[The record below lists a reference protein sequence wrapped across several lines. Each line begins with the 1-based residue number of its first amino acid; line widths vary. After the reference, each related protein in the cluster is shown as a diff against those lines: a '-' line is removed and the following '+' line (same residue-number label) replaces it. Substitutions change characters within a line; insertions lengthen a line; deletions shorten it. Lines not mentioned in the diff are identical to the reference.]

1 LTTIVTVAALRWL
14 SPVVIPFVLAVVLTQ
29 CLVPLVDFQ
38 VLRLRMPNWLAVTVT
53 TLLGVLL
60 LGVFGF
66 VISVSVGQMT
76 ANLDDYQERFR
87 ATMDWA
93 FERAEKLSA
102 AVPFLEQD
110 ELLVNA
116 ASPEATVG
124 VAASEEAEAAHLQRT
139 ADVRRRI
146 ESLMTVSDAA
156 VGSMLGGIAR
166 GAMNVVS
173 NGALVLI
180 FMIFM
185 IMGRRPSTV
194 PTGGILGEVQ
204 SRVRRYI
211 ITKVVV
217 SAMTGVLV
225 GATFMILRV
234 DFALTFGFLAFL
246 LNFIP
251 NIGSV
256 IATLLPVP
264 VVLLSDDLSTTYKI
278 LAIAVPGCIQFAVG
292 NVIEPKILGQSLDL
306 HPVTVLISLIIF
318 GMIWGIVGMFLAAPI
333 TAIIKILCE
342 KIDITAPVADVL
354 AGRLD
359 RLAGNGP
366 NKRPD
371 D

>member
-1 LTTIVTVAALRWL
+1 
-14 SPVVIPFVLAVVLTQ
+14 
-29 CLVPLVDFQ
+29 
-38 VLRLRMPNWLAVTVT
+38 
-53 TLLGVLL
+53 
-60 LGVFGF
+60 
-66 VISVSVGQMT
+66 
-76 ANLDDYQERFR
+76 
-87 ATMDWA
+87 
-93 FERAEKLSA
+93 
-102 AVPFLEQD
+102 
-110 ELLVNA
+110 
-116 ASPEATVG
+116 
-124 VAASEEAEAAHLQRT
+124 
-139 ADVRRRI
+139 
-146 ESLMTVSDAA
+146 
-156 VGSMLGGIAR
+156 MLGGIAR